1 MFAIYRVMLPLLLV
15 VSVLMGL
22 WVSFLHFPS
31 EWVLYI
37 VMGIELLV
45 ATIVMAM
52 EYQAQNLNTSSGC
65 GGFSF
70 VGISVYLALLLGLV
84 RLLMWSYQKFW
95 T

>member
-52 EYQAQNLNTSSGC
+52 EYQAQNLNTSSCWGSF
-65 GGFSF
+65 GFL
-70 VGISVYLALLLGLV
+70 GISVYLALLLGLV

>member
-15 VSVLMGL
+15 VFVLMGL

-52 EYQAQNLNTSSGC
+52 EYQAQNLNMSSGW
-65 GGFSF
+65 GGFGF
-70 VGISVYLALLLGLV
+70 LGISVYLALLLGLV

>member
-15 VSVLMGL
+15 VFVLMGL

-37 VMGIELLV
+37 VMGIELLL
-45 ATIVMAM
+45 ATVLMAM
-52 EYQAQNLNTSSGC
+52 EYQAQNLSTSSGWDSF
-65 GGFSF
+65 GFLGLSF
-70 VGISVYLALLLGLV
+70 YLALLLGLI

>member
-15 VSVLMGL
+15 VFVLMGL
-22 WVSFLHFPS
+22 WMSFLHFPS

-37 VMGIELLV
+37 VMGIELLL
-45 ATIVMAM
+45 ATVLMAM
-52 EYQAQNLNTSSGC
+52 EYQAQNLSTSSGW
-65 GGFSF
+65 GSFGFLGLSF
-70 VGISVYLALLLGLV
+70 YLALLLGLV